1 MTIEGSKDPRTS
13 DAVAPFEPFGDPT
26 PGPHSTVGSVWH
38 TVQLVLLDLV
48 LGSVSAMLGLV
59 IVASLS
65 TVAGNQLSNYW
76 HNIVHEVWFP
86 VGLVLGMAAS
96 GNYRSSRR
104 TGNQSTFTHMSSY
117 FFAISGGGLLSILLT
132 SVVHRVFNIYEANS
146 THVIGSIVFAIFLV
160 PVGRSIHRH
169 EVLRRH
175 PIRVLILDSGEAL
188 RRYRTHLDLQ
198 GGFQIVGW
206 VPGTPLQRGEGL
218 GTIEHLRDIC
228 VANNIDQVMVGQVD
242 YPTPVFI
249 DLLRDIQGVAQLTI
263 VPRAFELLSWRSTFT
278 ELSGLPL
285 IEAAPLQMS
294 MLDRFVKRTFDLTV
308 SGIAL
313 VLASPILLLIGLAVA
328 LTSRGPILYRQQRL
342 GRGGRPFTILK
353 FRTMRVEQ
361 FSPPAPSVPA
371 AADNAPLFATR
382 NKLSE
387 EERITR
393 VGKLLRKTGLD
404 ELPQLWNVLTG
415 AMSIVGP
422 RPFISEES
430 TVAVGWQARRYEVR
444 PGITGLWQVSGRN
457 NLSGEDLAELDYLY
471 VASWSMW
478 WDVKIMWDTPR
489 TMLRGLGAY

>member
-1 MTIEGSKDPRTS
+1 
-13 DAVAPFEPFGDPT
+13 
-26 PGPHSTVGSVWH
+26 
-38 TVQLVLLDLV
+38 
-48 LGSVSAMLGLV
+48 
-59 IVASLS
+59 
-65 TVAGNQLSNYW
+65 
-76 HNIVHEVWFP
+76 
-86 VGLVLGMAAS
+86 
-96 GNYRSSRR
+96 
-104 TGNQSTFTHMSSY
+104 
-117 FFAISGGGLLSILLT
+117 
-132 SVVHRVFNIYEANS
+132 
-146 THVIGSIVFAIFLV
+146 
-160 PVGRSIHRH
+160 
-169 EVLRRH
+169 
-175 PIRVLILDSGEAL
+175 
-188 RRYRTHLDLQ
+188 
-198 GGFQIVGW
+198 
-206 VPGTPLQRGEGL
+206 
-218 GTIEHLRDIC
+218 
-228 VANNIDQVMVGQVD
+228 MVGQVD

-249 DLLRDIQGVAQLTI
+249 DLLREIQGIAQLTI

-294 MLDRFVKRTFDLTV
+294 MLDRFVKRTFDLTI

-430 TVAVGWQARRYEVR
+430 AVAVGWQARRYEVR

-457 NLSGEDLAELDYLY
+457 NLSGEDLVELDYLY